1 MAVPDGFHGR
11 VLNTD
16 VRKPPHNIWLR
27 AALAFT
33 AVAALVSLYL
43 LGVELTGVMPRCLF
57 RDITGWSC
65 PGCGSQRALA
75 SLLEGHIAEAVSH
88 NYILPAALAYLSLC
102 GMHWIFPANNTI
114 SKIYRRITTPRALIA
129 VALAMLAWMAVRNI
143 AGC

>member
-1 MAVPDGFHGR
+1 M
-11 VLNTD
+11 LT
-16 VRKPPHNIWLR
+16 
-27 AALAFT
+27 AAMIF
-33 AVAALVSLYL
+33 LYL
-43 LGVELTGVMPRCLF
+43 RITSALGWMPLCPVHALTSL
-57 RDITGWSC
+57 SC

-88 NYILPAALAYLSLC
+88 NYILPAALAYL
-102 GMHWIFPANNTI
+102 IFPANNTI